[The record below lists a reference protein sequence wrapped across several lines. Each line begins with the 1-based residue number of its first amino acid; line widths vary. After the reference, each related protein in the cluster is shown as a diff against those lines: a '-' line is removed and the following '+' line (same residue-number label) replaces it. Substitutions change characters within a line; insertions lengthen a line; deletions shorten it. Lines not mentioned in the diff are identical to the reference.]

1 MSKVITRTVEA
12 KAYSILCLNIKT
24 METETRTLALTKE
37 FSTEERTLAELKKL
51 YETAEWKLVTITGVT
66 TTTALYVLDEAFF
79 LSHALKFRDINEFR
93 EWSREHKGAQLHV

>member
-12 KAYSILCLNIKT
+12 KAYSVLCLNIKT
-24 METETRTLALTKE
+24 MHTETRSLALTKE

-51 YETAEWKLVTITGVT
+51 YETADWKLVTITGVT

-79 LSHALKFRDINEFR
+79 LSHALKFTDIGAFR
-93 EWSREHKGAQLHV
+93 EWSRNHKGAQLHV